1 MEGFYILHI
10 QQFSNPCSDIKAL
23 VMKKGGEKLNEFKE
37 EHKILAHFCRAMA
50 HPARAAILT
59 AIAQRG
65 GRIMGGV
72 IEIPSMANATVMQH
86 LRELKRSGII
96 QGRIFG
102 ARCDFKIDTKALAQ
116 FENELQSFMK
126 CIKAHIMVN
135 SK

>member
-1 MEGFYILHI
+1 
-10 QQFSNPCSDIKAL
+10 
-23 VMKKGGEKLNEFKE
+23 MKKGGEKLNEFKE
-37 EHKILAHFCRAMA
+37 EHRILAHFCRAMA

-65 GRIMGGV
+65 GRIMGDV

-102 ARCDFKIDTKALAQ
+102 ARCDFKIDENALAQ
-116 FENELQSFMK
+116 LEIQTQTFLKSIRLEMTTTT
-126 CIKAHIMVN
+126 
-135 SK
+135 